1 MTRLYVEGEYSDSGY
16 VGIDD
21 VNPTGL
27 PFLLNCDYFRD
38 LGVFTPAHE
47 QALSEYLRD
56 IQQAKAAGSAAMT
69 RLLALENALNE
80 LWGQITYVI
89 YAYEDGVLTRTV

>member
-1 MTRLYVEGEYSDSGY
+1 
-16 VGIDD
+16 
-21 VNPTGL
+21 
-27 PFLLNCDYFRD
+27 
-38 LGVFTPAHE
+38 
-47 QALSEYLRD
+47 
-56 IQQAKAAGSAAMT
+56 MT